1 MHATNNP
8 RHAFSQRAAHACR
21 RWLPPPSPKD
31 PLPPLPLSLPPS
43 RPLLTRCVPLQFGMN
58 QRMAFQV
65 SCAKWGLLWS
75 SPFLVLWLLLYS
87 LPAPQ
92 AAISQPG
99 AHQAALV
106 HSLHDSIKR
115 HAAKHHS
122 PHSHLLASPPA
133 PLPPMVAAPLAS
145 PSLDRVSAFVYALP
159 FLMVALGL
167 IGCYRR
173 GKLRAKCAP
182 LLPSPALRMLLA
194 PLSPSLSPSLTP
206 SLHRSILLQPPSHS
220 FSPAPPLSPSLAR
233 SLPHSLT
240 PCNRPAL
247 LSVSVSRTF
256 RNASSLFLNFPSTLA
271 HSPSLSRLPPR
282 PPSRPICQV
291 FTHWVLPLRLLVSL
305 LLHPLLHRSRGEGD
319 PHAGGKHV
327 YSMRECCS
335 EANEFD

>member
-1 MHATNNP
+1 MPPTTRSMLSLNGLP
-8 RHAFSQRAAHACR
+8 MRAGDGCL
-21 RWLPPPSPKD
+21 LPPRRSPS
-31 PLPPLPLSLPPS
+31 LPSLSLPPS

-75 SPFLVLWLLLYS
+75 SPFFALWLLLYS

-122 PHSHLLASPPA
+122 PHTHPLASPPA
-133 PLPPMVAAPLAS
+133 PLPPVVAAPLAS

-182 LLPSPALRMLLA
+182 LLPSPALRILLA
-194 PLSPSLSPSLTP
+194 PLSPSLSP
-206 SLHRSILLQPPSHS
+206 PP
-220 FSPAPPLSPSLAR
+220 
-233 SLPHSLT
+233 
-240 PCNRPAL
+240 L
-247 LSVSVSRTF
+247 LSVSVSRTI
-256 RNASSLFLNFPSTLA
+256 RNASLLSLNFPSS
-271 HSPSLSRLPPR
+271 H
-282 PPSRPICQV
+282 
-291 FTHWVLPLRLLVSL
+291 
-305 LLHPLLHRSRGEGD
+305 
-319 PHAGGKHV
+319 
-327 YSMRECCS
+327 
-335 EANEFD
+335 